1 MYTSGLQ
8 LIACLRSRGSE
19 RKQGQLGDNLLKAN
33 RKYVPLTE
41 HHCKVRQLHNQYIL
55 KQKQLSSW
63 M

>member
-19 RKQGQLGDNLLKAN
+19 RKKGQFRDNLRKAN
-33 RKYVPLTE
+33 CKYAPLTE
-41 HHCKVRQLHNQYIL
+41 HHCRVQLHNKYIL